1 MFNLAFHNL
10 DHAKAT
16 QLRLHSEAR
25 NDALV
30 RAVRPSNSL
39 SLLRFLAPRPSHRPS
54 ITA

>member
-1 MFNLAFHNL
+1 MFNQRSTTWTTRRPPSYGCTRRP
-10 DHAKAT
+10 AT
-16 QLRLHSEAR
+16 TPM
-25 NDALV
+25 V